1 MQLYQNYN
9 GRNPEVKVHDDGS
22 DESEVKGDERKVL
35 QEQMERQAEGQK
47 YLCNL
52 EEQNP
57 RKFQQESD
65 NIGDAKALAK
75 NPTEGDSR
83 I

>member
-1 MQLYQNYN
+1 
-9 GRNPEVKVHDDGS
+9 
-22 DESEVKGDERKVL
+22 
-35 QEQMERQAEGQK
+35 MERQAEGQK

-75 NPTEGDSR
+75 NTTEGDSR